1 MKSMP
6 RLYAGLVLVGLGF
19 GFNAHADSPTCS
31 GANETKL
38 SWPATDPV
46 WEMCWVPVNQSVG
59 PQGSGLELRDVHY
72 NGHLVMRR
80 AHAPLLFAEYK
91 GGAGGDCYRDWK
103 DDPSPILANTSVQN
117 QLGTPNFG
125 ALALNVCDVS
135 QSPTASYN
143 TCPYGQTAPAG
154 SSCFN
159 GVAIED
165 LGDEVRLTVQYRA
178 DWYMYSSR
186 WAFFKDGR
194 IQPYFGFGNRN
205 GTFNSVT
212 HWHHNYWRMEFDID
226 NAGNQVV
233 SENGVDKPTEF
244 SALRSPTGG
253 ANGGARTWEV
263 RNPDSGRGYRLIPG
277 AGDYAVP
284 TNDSGARLPPGRLY
298 GHDAE
303 DQRVRRQPEQQ
314 SVRLPD
320 AREQS
325 RQQRVDRQYARR
337 AVLPRG
343 RARQYCQRL
352 AAGLQRSELHSAGFD
367 GLQEHR
373 TDAGSVRRVGGL
385 HPRQRQR
392 RADQRHVA
400 LRKLLNRDH

>member
-284 TNDSGARLPPGRLY
+284 TNDSGRGYHPVDFMATMQKTNEYGDSQSNNLFDCQMHENNLVNSESIANTRVALYYRVAVRDSTANDWPPGCSGASCIPQDSMVCKNTGPMLVPF
-298 GHDAE
+298 GE
-303 DQRVRRQPEQQ
+303 W
-314 SVRLPD
+314 
-320 AREQS
+320 
-325 RQQRVDRQYARR
+325 
-337 AVLPRG
+337 
-343 RARQYCQRL
+343 
-352 AAGLQRSELHSAGFD
+352 
-367 GLQEHR
+367 
-373 TDAGSVRRVGGL
+373 
-385 HPRQRQR
+385 
-392 RADQRHVA
+392 ADYIHVSG
-400 LRKLLNRDH
+400 NEGPINGTSP